1 MRLKLHPVVPAPT
14 DALVQLLFVTTEL
27 ARMVPTA
34 EPVPPLETA
43 VPAIALTVFVV
54 IVFVA
59 VVLVRPAVNILLM
72 ELVSVVM

>member
-1 MRLKLHPVVPAPT
+1 MERPVLKPENVV
-14 DALVQLLFVTTEL
+14 L
-27 ARMVPTA
+27 
-34 EPVPPLETA
+34 
-43 VPAIALTVFVV
+43 AIALTVFVV